1 MPYFGGFAGRS
12 SCSGRQPARTLSG
25 AWTSVSASSTGT
37 NRGSFARWN
46 VALCWK
52 GDGASGEGLARP
64 DARAVL
70 RNVSAESV
78 IASDRDSVLTTGG
91 APRAC
96 SNDHASA
103 AKRDC

>member
-46 VALCWK
+46 VALCWTC
-52 GDGASGEGLARP
+52 DVCLELVQTAREK
-64 DARAVL
+64 A
-70 RNVSAESV
+70 
-78 IASDRDSVLTTGG
+78 
-91 APRAC
+91 
-96 SNDHASA
+96 
-103 AKRDC
+103 